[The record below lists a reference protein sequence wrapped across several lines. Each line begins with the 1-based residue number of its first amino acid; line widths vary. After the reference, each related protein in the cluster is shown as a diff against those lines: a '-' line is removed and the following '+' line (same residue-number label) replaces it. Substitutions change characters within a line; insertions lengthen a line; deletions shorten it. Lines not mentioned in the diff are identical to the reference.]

1 MPRLLHYHTLPFISS
16 LCTYITLYYHYYII
30 NYYVV
35 YVFINYNS
43 CCHLSRDVYRQLRC
57 TDHDDDGAASPPC
70 KKFQLEAD
78 LRLELKTGSE
88 NHMDITWMTGALP
101 SSGTPKVLLNQGKQ
115 EYIMCAS
122 LNVEVFSTS

>member
-1 MPRLLHYHTLPFISS
+1 M
-16 LCTYITLYYHYYII
+16 
-30 NYYVV
+30 
-35 YVFINYNS
+35 
-43 CCHLSRDVYRQLRC
+43 SRDVYRQLRC

-115 EYIMCAS
+115 NTSCVLAS
-122 LNVEVFSTS
+122 MWKFFPPADIPDPYPVDHGATLYNQLRQNDYCSRNNTRIEV